1 LLGILTN
8 KIVTHEFEQ
17 KGSNNFFMKE
27 LNNPNMDLEKIQKI
41 YNRSIVELDKYNLI
55 YDDLVENISI
65 NLMKS
70 LNDWD
75 LSRDE
80 GE

>member
-1 LLGILTN
+1 
-8 KIVTHEFEQ
+8 
-17 KGSNNFFMKE
+17 MKE